1 MAHLSFTINL
11 TRQTACPEADIP
23 ATTIAQL
30 FDQYF
35 LQWPEARSYV
45 LDDQGEV
52 RKHVRIIVDGL
63 NIRDRQKL
71 SDKLEP
77 NSEVF
82 VFQALSG
89 G

>member
-1 MAHLSFTINL
+1 MAHLSFTVNL

-23 ATTIAQL
+23 ATSIAQL
-30 FDQYF
+30 FNQYF
-35 LQWPEARSYV
+35 AQWPEVRSYV

-52 RKHVRIIVDGL
+52 RKHVRVIVDGL

>member
-11 TRQTACPEADIP
+11 TRQTTCPEADIP

>member
-1 MAHLSFTINL
+1 MAHLSFTANL
-11 TRQTACPEADIP
+11 TRQTACPDADIP
-23 ATTIAQL
+23 ATSVAQL
-30 FDQYF
+30 LNQYF
-35 LQWPEARSYV
+35 LQWPDVRSYV

-52 RKHVRIIVDGL
+52 RKHVRVIVDGL

-77 NSEVF
+77 DSEVF
-82 VFQALSG
+82 IFQALSG

>member
-1 MAHLSFTINL
+1 MAHLSFTANL

-30 FDQYF
+30 FNQYF
-35 LQWPEARSYV
+35 SQWPEVRSFV
-45 LDDQGEV
+45 LNDQGEV
-52 RKHVRIIVDGL
+52 RKHVRVIVDGL